1 MKLPS
6 SSKTHT
12 RCVWVVYTFGGR
24 SISLV
29 NGQREWN
36 PIENGLRPTALTFIL
51 LSVYT
56 VLYYYGLDSERDGV
70 VRKIGKRE
78 SAW

>member
-1 MKLPS
+1 M
-6 SSKTHT
+6 
-12 RCVWVVYTFGGR
+12 
-24 SISLV
+24 

-51 LSVYT
+51 LSVCVCVCVCVYCA
-56 VLYYYGLDSERDGV
+56 VLLRLDSERDGV

>member
-1 MKLPS
+1 M
-6 SSKTHT
+6 
-12 RCVWVVYTFGGR
+12 
-24 SISLV
+24 